1 VNDRSNPLQRKQSS
15 TSKAGPDQMFRGNH
29 PTRVDEKG
37 RLKIPADF
45 KRVIDERCGTQFFI
59 TSLDGER
66 AQVWPMPEWLK
77 VEEKIAALT
86 TVSKKTIL
94 DRLNYYGQEAEMDA
108 QGRVLIPQVLR
119 ESAKTVGDVVVLG
132 HDKHLEVVNHDLFRT
147 KLVGPLTDETA
158 AAAATVGF

>member
-1 VNDRSNPLQRKQSS
+1 
-15 TSKAGPDQMFRGNH
+15 MFRGNH

-66 AQVWPMPEWLK
+66 AQVWPMPEWQK
-77 VEEKIAALT
+77 VEEKIAAMT
-86 TVSKKTIL
+86 TVSKKKIL

-119 ESAKTVGDVVVLG
+119 DSAKTVGDVVVFGKLNY
-132 HDKHLEVVNHDLFRT
+132 LEVANHDQFRA
-147 KLVGPLTDETA
+147 KLDAEPMTAEDEA
-158 AAAATVGF
+158 ALAALGL

>member
-1 VNDRSNPLQRKQSS
+1 
-15 TSKAGPDQMFRGNH
+15 MFRGNH

-45 KRVIDERCGTQFFI
+45 KRVIDERCGSQFFI

-147 KLVGPLTDETA
+147 KLGGPLTDEVA
-158 AAAATVGF
+158 ADAATVGF

>member
-1 VNDRSNPLQRKQSS
+1 
-15 TSKAGPDQMFRGNH
+15 MFRGNH

-37 RLKIPADF
+37 RLKIPADY
-45 KRVIDERCGTQFFI
+45 KREVDERYGSQFFI

-66 AQVWPMPEWLK
+66 AQVWPMPEWQK
-77 VEEKIAALT
+77 VEEKIAAMT
-86 TVSKKTIL
+86 TVSKKKIL

-132 HDKHLEVVNHDLFRT
+132 HDKHLEVVNHDLFCA
-147 KLVGPLTDETA
+147 KLDTEQMTATDEAEA
-158 AAAATVGF
+158 AAVGLL

>member
-1 VNDRSNPLQRKQSS
+1 
-15 TSKAGPDQMFRGNH
+15 MFRGNH

-45 KRVIDERCGTQFFI
+45 KRVIDERYGTQFFI

-66 AQVWPMPEWLK
+66 AQVWPMPEWQK
-77 VEEKIAALT
+77 VEEKIAAMT
-86 TVSKKTIL
+86 TTARKKIL

-119 ESAKTVGDVVVLG
+119 ESAKTVGDVVVFG
-132 HDKHLEVVNHDLFRT
+132 QQGHLEVVNHDLFRA
-147 KLVGPLTDETA
+147 KLNAEPLTA
-158 AAAATVGF
+158 ADAEEAASVGL

>member
-1 VNDRSNPLQRKQSS
+1 
-15 TSKAGPDQMFRGNH
+15 MFRGNH

-45 KRVIDERCGTQFFI
+45 KRVIDERCGSQFFI

-66 AQVWPMPEWLK
+66 AQVWPMPEWQK
-77 VEEKIAALT
+77 VEEKIAAMT
-86 TVSKKTIL
+86 TVSKKKIL

-119 ESAKTVGDVVVLG
+119 ESAKKVGDVVVLG
-132 HDKHLEVVNHDLFRT
+132 HDRHLEVVNHDLFRA
-147 KLVGPLTDETA
+147 KLDTEQMTATDEAEA
-158 AAAATVGF
+158 AAVGLL

>member
-1 VNDRSNPLQRKQSS
+1 
-15 TSKAGPDQMFRGNH
+15 MFRGNH

-37 RLKIPADF
+37 RLKIPADY
-45 KRVIDERCGTQFFI
+45 KREIDERYGSQFFI

-77 VEEKIAALT
+77 VEEKIAAMT
-86 TVSKKTIL
+86 SVSKKRLL

-132 HDKHLEVVNHDLFRT
+132 QQTYLEVVNHDLFRT
-147 KLVGPLTDETA
+147 KLVGPLTGEDEA
-158 AAAATVGF
+158 AAAVVGVF

>member
-1 VNDRSNPLQRKQSS
+1 
-15 TSKAGPDQMFRGNH
+15 MFRGNH

-66 AQVWPMPEWLK
+66 AQVWPMPEWQK
-77 VEEKIAALT
+77 VEEKIAAMT
-86 TVSKKTIL
+86 TVSKKKIL
-94 DRLNYYGQEAEMDA
+94 DRLNYSGQEAEMDA

-132 HDKHLEVVNHDLFRT
+132 HDKHLEVVNHDLFRA
-147 KLVGPLTDETA
+147 KLDTEQMTATDEAEA
-158 AAAATVGF
+158 AAVGLL